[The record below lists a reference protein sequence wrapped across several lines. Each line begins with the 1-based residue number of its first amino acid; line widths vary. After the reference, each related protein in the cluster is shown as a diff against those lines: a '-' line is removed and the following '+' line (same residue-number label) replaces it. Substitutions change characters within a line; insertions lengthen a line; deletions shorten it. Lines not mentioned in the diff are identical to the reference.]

1 MLESKIKYLSL
12 VFLVLGAMLVSS
24 CSYKQEEKI
33 NQESSSRKRNK

>member
-24 CSYKQEEKI
+24 CSYKQEEKKSI
-33 NQESSSRKRNK
+33 KRSS